1 MRMPVAATRIVR
13 VNSKPDNCSKIL
25 AAVAGS
31 NTLDLLSKIDPAA
44 DAWPLTRPALQFL
57 VSAPIKLFSRIE
69 PEIGKRIVDT
79 ILGFGMRQ
87 QTEHAMVLFYL
98 HDFDSSLLRDELIA
112 DKLQGP
118 IVQVRQRSLQSNSS
132 NAVMNIQALL
142 IAPAISGRDGVSD
155 ALTGLANV
163 LKSASAQR
171 ASIALPEAYESL
183 LLLANERE
191 RIAEDLSLDLS
202 EFRSWLAP
210 LIPLVANLWIRAK
223 ERPDLFANFSL
234 PPATVPNPV
243 IVHNWAFASMVF
255 AESLGEDDQILA
267 ALTNAMT
274 QPMLQNS
281 IALARAT
288 RSVADK
294 SIEID
299 PEEIRKENRETFYSA
314 LGRRLVVLQRLDEER
329 GREVCSALLDQCFCL
344 GPQDLDAAV
353 ILSAARLNFAAS
365 LVQEEH
371 HSDYVKRMGK
381 NRVLRLALIPLLEM
395 IGVRP

>member
-1 MRMPVAATRIVR
+1 M
-13 VNSKPDNCSKIL
+13 
-25 AAVAGS
+25 
-31 NTLDLLSKIDPAA
+31 
-44 DAWPLTRPALQFL
+44 
-57 VSAPIKLFSRIE
+57 
-69 PEIGKRIVDT
+69 
-79 ILGFGMRQ
+79 
-87 QTEHAMVLFYL
+87 
-98 HDFDSSLLRDELIA
+98 IA